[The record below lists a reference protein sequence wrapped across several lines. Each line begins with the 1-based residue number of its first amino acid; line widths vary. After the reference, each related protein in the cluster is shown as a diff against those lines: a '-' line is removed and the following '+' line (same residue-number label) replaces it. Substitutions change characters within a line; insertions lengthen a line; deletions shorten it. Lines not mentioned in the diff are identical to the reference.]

1 MAAGSLRKKNATR
14 QSRWKVMCATEHEA
28 RTEALAERKDREA
41 FVEFYLERCD
51 ELAEK
56 AARLDRETARGFMSM
71 VLQFDRECFLVR
83 RRRWG

>member
-1 MAAGSLRKKNATR
+1 MAAGSLRKKNAAR
-14 QSRWKVMCATEHEA
+14 QSRWKEMCAAEH
-28 RTEALAERKDREA
+28 EALAERKEREA
-41 FVEFYLERCD
+41 FVDFYLERCD